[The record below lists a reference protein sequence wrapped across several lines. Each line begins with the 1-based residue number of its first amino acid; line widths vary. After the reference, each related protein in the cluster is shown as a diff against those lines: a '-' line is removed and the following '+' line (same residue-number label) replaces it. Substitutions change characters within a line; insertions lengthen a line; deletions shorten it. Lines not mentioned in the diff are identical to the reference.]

1 MKQNPWRQR
10 LLLLSAILIVFGF
23 LTMPLGLLGLIFGLY
38 CLWYGLQL
46 KPESTSRPERARP
59 RQTMSRPQSMPST
72 GVRPPL
78 PEDRIAEYRSRIR
91 ELESLEHQADRRLAG
106 MTEYLNQLFADSQI
120 TKDRYLDI
128 VRKAEDIT
136 DVNLKKART
145 ALAMFADGPVTPQR
159 LEILDGYVQS
169 SREMLAKIDG
179 VVTELMRAEQSDQLR
194 NTQHIEEAMNELK
207 ETARYYA
214 QS

>member
-78 PEDRIAEYRSRIR
+78 PEDRIAEYRSR
-91 ELESLEHQADRRLAG
+91 
-106 MTEYLNQLFADSQI
+106 
-120 TKDRYLDI
+120 
-128 VRKAEDIT
+128 
-136 DVNLKKART
+136 
-145 ALAMFADGPVTPQR
+145 
-159 LEILDGYVQS
+159 
-169 SREMLAKIDG
+169 
-179 VVTELMRAEQSDQLR
+179 
-194 NTQHIEEAMNELK
+194 
-207 ETARYYA
+207 
-214 QS
+214 